1 MFSDRHSGFL
11 VSDKAT
17 VTLIDSDSF
26 QVTAANRNFLCTV
39 GTPEYTPPEIQGKRF
54 DHTSRS
60 PNQDNFG
67 LAVLIFQLL
76 FMGRHPFSG
85 RYLGKGDMPLERA
98 IADFR
103 FAYSSRQTET
113 QMAPPPR
120 VPLLTDFPQYV
131 AEGFEAA
138 FGRAT
143 FSRRPTAA
151 NWVSL
156 IQKLEGELQQCSAT
170 TAHHHVKG
178 KRCPFCY
185 MEQATPG
192 FLAFV
197 SGTQNPLPLH
207 VDIKSLIAQLNSIAD
222 PGVPP
227 SLQSVVSSPRDLRP
241 SAAAT
246 DVIFSV
252 KRHLWIAL
260 ATSISAV
267 FLMQFG
273 PPMTILGLFLSCAG
287 LIVSFKPPA
296 GLARIGSARTQAEN
310 AWRTVQE
317 AWSRQESNKRFIELK
332 TEAQTVVR
340 LLQELPQEEQR
351 GLQHL
356 ERKKRE
362 NQLRRHLE
370 KFNIAS
376 ARIRKIGSGRKVVLA
391 SHGIETA
398 ADIDEHHL
406 QSVRIRPYVD
416 LGIVDL
422 ATNPR
427 RKIRVQSPGAAK
439 SGRHFDA
446 ERSAS
451 QAQGRGGESPER
463 RSTEPSKYGGLRQ
476 RPTEQFIAIR
486 AARIYGHLEK

>member
-1 MFSDRHSGFL
+1 
-11 VSDKAT
+11 
-17 VTLIDSDSF
+17 
-26 QVTAANRNFLCTV
+26 
-39 GTPEYTPPEIQGKRF
+39 
-54 DHTSRS
+54 
-60 PNQDNFG
+60 
-67 LAVLIFQLL
+67 
-76 FMGRHPFSG
+76 
-85 RYLGKGDMPLERA
+85 MPLERA

-406 QSVRIRPYVD
+406 QSVPGFGPTLTSELLTWRRT
-416 LGIVDL
+416 LEGRF
-422 ATNPR
+422 AFNPR
-427 RKIRVQSPGAAK
+427 EPLNPADISTLRGALAKRKVEAENRLRGAVLNLQNTAAYARDLR
-439 SGRHFDA
+439 SSLS
-446 ERSAS
+446 RSA
-451 QAQGRGGESPER
+451 QHAFTG
-463 RSTEPSKYGGLRQ
+463 TSKNSSFT
-476 RPTEQFIAIR
+476 RPV
-486 AARIYGHLEK
+486 RI